1 MNIEQASSIS
11 LVDFLAWHGHH
22 PIRVAGQKL
31 WYLSPYRN
39 ENTASFK
46 VNTDINRWYDFGV
59 GEGGG
64 IILLAKRIY
73 GTDDTSVIL
82 QRLQERTGIPV
93 TRHSVM
99 WHNKPPCHRPN
110 VVEQGP
116 VWEDVRSQPLCS
128 YPLLDYLRRRG
139 IPPHV
144 GQKYCREISYRR
156 GDRHYFA
163 IGFLNDKGGYELRN
177 PYFKGCMGRK
187 AVTTYRSDNGKDDKR
202 CCRVFEGFFDY
213 LSYHTLVGLGA
224 LPADK
229 YGTEDFIVLNSVA
242 NIGRVLRELD
252 AYDRIYTYL
261 DNDAA
266 GRAATDTITGIYGD
280 RVHDMAFVYRPH
292 NDLNDFLCAITDGGK
307 GKDNQLYGNRQ
318 PM

>member
-1 MNIEQASSIS
+1 MNIEQASAIS

-22 PIRVAGQKL
+22 PIKVAGQKH

-39 ENTASFK
+39 ETTASFK
-46 VNTDINRWYDFGV
+46 VNTGINQWYDFGV

-73 GTDDTSVIL
+73 GTDDTSIVL
-82 QRLQERTGIPV
+82 RRLQEQTGIPV
-93 TRHSVM
+93 TRH
-99 WHNKPPCHRPN
+99 NKPPCNGLRMEKQE
-110 VVEQGP
+110 EQS
-116 VWEDVRSQPLCS
+116 WEDVRLQSLCS

-144 GQKYCREISYRR
+144 GQKYCREVSYKR
-156 GDRHYFA
+156 GDRRYFA

-187 AVTTYRSDNGKDDKR
+187 AVTTYRSNNGKDGKR

-213 LSYHTLVGLGA
+213 LSYHTLIGLGA
-224 LPADK
+224 LHADK
-229 YGTEDFIVLNSVA
+229 SGTEDFIVLNSVA
-242 NIGRVLRELD
+242 NLGRVLRELD
-252 AYDRIYTYL
+252 VYDRIYTYL

-280 RVHDMAFVYRPH
+280 RVHDMAFIYRPH
-292 NDLNDFLCAITDGGK
+292 NDLNDYLCAITDGGK
-307 GKDNQLYGNRQ
+307 GKGSSLSNHQS
-318 PM
+318 M